1 MTMELGTFIGIMG
14 TLAGIMFS
22 YIAYQRAR
30 RKEVKE
36 DTKEDTKSHTEL
48 KAKLDYIGRGID
60 EIRIDMKAQEN
71 RVTDL
76 VGAVIRVEEI
86 AKSAHKRI
94 DTMEER
100 K

>member
-22 YIAYQRAR
+22 YIAYQRAG

-48 KAKLDYIGRGID
+48 KTKLDYIGRGID

-71 RVTDL
+71 RVADL
-76 VGAVIRVEEI
+76 AGAVIRVEEI